1 MTRKITFLEEP
12 EFKVAYVYSEEH
24 YYQFKSLVV
33 WDPRI
38 LGKGSSNTFFFFI
51 FICYVSATIP
61 ISASVE
67 IENNVCLFKRTQKQT
82 TITAYCLS
90 PKLNIAYHN
99 LGL

>member
-33 WDPRI
+33 WDPRQRFIKYI
-38 LGKGSSNTFFFFI
+38 LFLYLYLLCF
-51 FICYVSATIP
+51 CYHSYFV
-61 ISASVE
+61 SASVE